1 MNLSTKY
8 LGFELPHPFLVGA
21 GPLSNSVENAQKL
34 EDAGAAGIVM
44 RSLFKEQI
52 DDEFSKP
59 DSSVVG
65 LQEYLDLVRK
75 IKDSV
80 NIPVIASLN
89 GHSPGGW
96 LKFAQPIEE
105 AGADALELN
114 IYHVATIVGESASTI
129 EQNAIEMVWEIRQ
142 SVDIPLSVKISPFYT
157 SLANF
162 ATKLESTGA
171 NGLVLF
177 NRFFETD
184 IDVEVPAICANRQL
198 SDSRELLLRLRW
210 LATLS
215 GSLES
220 TSLAVTGGV
229 HTAVDAI
236 KSIMCGASAIQL
248 VSALLKHGPEQ
259 LKKIQDSMQR
269 WMEEKNYK
277 SLTDMH
283 CCMNVLHTRA
293 NYVDLLQNWDW
304 A

>member
-8 LGFELPHPFLVGA
+8 LGFELPHPFIAGA
-21 GPLSNSVENAQKL
+21 GPLSNSVENAKKL

-44 RSLFKEQI
+44 HSLFKEQI

-59 DSSVVG
+59 ESSVVG
-65 LQEYLDLVRK
+65 LQEYLELVRK

-96 LKFAQPIEE
+96 LKFARPIEE

-114 IYHVATIVGESASTI
+114 IYHVATIVGESATTI

-142 SVDIPLSVKISPFYT
+142 SIEIPLSVKISPFYT

-162 ATKLESTGA
+162 ATKLESAGT

-229 HTAVDAI
+229 HSAVDAI

-248 VSALLKHGPEQ
+248 VSVLLKHGPQ
-259 LKKIQDSMQR
+259 QIQKIQQGMQR

-283 CCMNVLHTRA
+283 CCMNVLQTRA

>member
-105 AGADALELN
+105 AGVDALELN

-162 ATKLESTGA
+162 ATKLESSGA

-259 LKKIQDSMQR
+259 LKKIQDGMQR

-277 SLTDMH
+277 SLSDMH